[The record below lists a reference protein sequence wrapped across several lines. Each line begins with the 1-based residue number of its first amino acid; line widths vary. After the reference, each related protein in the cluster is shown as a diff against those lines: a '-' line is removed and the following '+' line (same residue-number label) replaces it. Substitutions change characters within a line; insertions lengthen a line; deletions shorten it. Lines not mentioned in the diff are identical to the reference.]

1 LKAWVSHKTP
11 RYGDPAALTK
21 QNDEFKYR
29 LEQWSSYEILLQATS
44 KNAELLALSGKLNP
58 YKKGALGAIGEGAYA
73 DLLLVDGNP
82 IVDVS
87 VLVDYEANIDLVMK
101 DGVIYKNTL

>member
-1 LKAWVSHKTP
+1 L
-11 RYGDPAALTK
+11 R
-21 QNDEFKYR
+21 
-29 LEQWSSYEILLQATS
+29 
-44 KNAELLALSGKLNP
+44 
-58 YKKGALGAIGEGAYA
+58 GERAP
-73 DLLLVDGNP
+73 LLVDGNP